1 MGSAKPLL
9 YDETYCSTKA
19 SILVKVKEVRTVTH
33 GKYHQTWSGYKW
45 T

>member
-1 MGSAKPLL
+1 MGSSKPLL

-33 GKYHQTWSGYKW
+33 GQDINGHKKCF
-45 T
+45 